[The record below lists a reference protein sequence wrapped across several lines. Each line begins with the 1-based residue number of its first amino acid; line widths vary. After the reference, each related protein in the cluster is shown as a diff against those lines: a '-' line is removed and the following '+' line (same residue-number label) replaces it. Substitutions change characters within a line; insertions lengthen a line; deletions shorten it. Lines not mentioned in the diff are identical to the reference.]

1 MVVLEIITIRI
12 VADSLFVLEH
22 SFVLRVELC
31 LGLKIKFMPYMCSQ
45 VFFFFLSVITFMIA
59 SL

>member
-12 VADSLFVLEH
+12 FADSLFVLEH
-22 SFVLRVELC
+22 SLVLRVELS

-45 VFFFFLSVITFMIA
+45 VFFLSVLTFLIGL
-59 SL
+59 ST